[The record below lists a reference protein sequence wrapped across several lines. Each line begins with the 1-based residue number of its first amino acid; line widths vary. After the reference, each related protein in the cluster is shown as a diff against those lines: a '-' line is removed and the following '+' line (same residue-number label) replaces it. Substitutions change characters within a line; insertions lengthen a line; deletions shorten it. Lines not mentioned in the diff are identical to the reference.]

1 MSMVPHRYDMTGD
14 DAIVQG
20 STFYRP
26 FAIESP
32 AGVTYDLS
40 AEGDGYTVGRLTIRD
55 TYGGT
60 AILELTT
67 DNGGVVIDAF
77 TDSSGDWSGYWFA
90 SAESTAALEDWGDG
104 VYDFEIATSSGPAA
118 RVEKP
123 LYGMAVLSP
132 EATT

>member
-1 MSMVPHRYDMTGD
+1 MVPHQYDLTGD

-26 FAIESP
+26 FAIEAP
-32 AGVTYDLS
+32 DGTTYDLA

-77 TDSSGDWSGYWFA
+77 TDTSGDWSGYWFA
-90 SAESTAALEDWGDG
+90 SAATTAELTDWGDG
-104 VYDFEIATSSGPAA
+104 VYDFEIADSDGPTA
-118 RVEKP
+118 RVERSF
-123 LYGMAVLSP
+123 YGSAVLSP
-132 EATT
+132 EVTI